1 MVDVDEHVDV
11 WIKESEDQDDEI
23 QVRLE
28 EPPMSIENKSEEGDQ
43 EQEVAEALENQIE
56 KEESAEEEL

>member
-11 WIKESEDQDDEI
+11 LIKESEDQDDEI

-28 EPPMSIENKSEEGDQ
+28 EPEPMSIEN
-43 EQEVAEALENQIE
+43 
-56 KEESAEEEL
+56 